1 MKQPYCRYEVLTV
14 CLEDQTSHNIPL
26 NQSLF
31 QVKALTRF
39 NSVKADRGEE
49 SVEEKFEARRGWF
62 MRFKERRCLCN
73 MKGQGEAASA
83 DAEAAASNP
92 EDLAQIIH
100 ENEYTKQQIFSVA
113 EAAFC

>member
-1 MKQPYCRYEVLTV
+1 
-14 CLEDQTSHNIPL
+14 
-26 NQSLF
+26 
-31 QVKALTRF
+31 
-39 NSVKADRGEE
+39 
-49 SVEEKFEARRGWF
+49 
-62 MRFKERRCLCN
+62 